1 MYFTIFSGDFDVE
14 EDDVPRT
21 DFKPPP
27 LIPTEENRVGC
38 NKKAY
43 YVCNEAG
50 KPWVR
55 LPQVS
60 PAQVVIARQ
69 IKKFFT
75 GSLDAPVS
83 GDKKNAS
90 FLNFFMLYI
99 TPMDNIH
106 VNF

>member
-1 MYFTIFSGDFDVE
+1 MVMIDSCLNASAYDADCPSFTGDFDVE

-27 LIPTEENRVGC
+27 VIPTEENRVGC

-43 YVCNEAG
+43 FVCNEAG
-50 KPWVR
+50 KSWSR
-55 LPQVS
+55 LPQVT
-60 PAQVVIARQ
+60 PAQVVVARQ

-83 GDKKNAS
+83 VK
-90 FLNFFMLYI
+90 
-99 TPMDNIH
+99 
-106 VNF
+106 